1 MSRGLRNFNPGNI
14 RISGMRYLGEVQPS
28 QDKAFKQFETM
39 AWGYRAMF
47 VLLDS
52 YHRRGIQ
59 TIRTM
64 INRYAPPIENHTD
77 NYINFVATKSGVTP
91 DVLLD
96 PHNKEVMI
104 PIVSAMSQIE
114 NGSSAV
120 ASEVNEGWEL
130 FEKNRP

>member
-14 RISGMRYLGEVQPS
+14 RISGVRYLGEVQPS

-91 DVLLD
+91 DEVLD
-96 PHNKEVMI
+96 PQSKEIMI

-114 NGSSAV
+114 NGSTAV

-130 FEKNRP
+130 FQKNRP

>member
-14 RISGMRYLGEVQPS
+14 RISGVRYLGEVQPS

-77 NYINFVATKSGVTP
+77 NYINFVATKSGVAP
-91 DVLLD
+91 DEILN
-96 PHNKEVMI
+96 PQSKEVMI

-114 NGSSAV
+114 NGSPAV

-130 FEKNRP
+130 FQKNRP